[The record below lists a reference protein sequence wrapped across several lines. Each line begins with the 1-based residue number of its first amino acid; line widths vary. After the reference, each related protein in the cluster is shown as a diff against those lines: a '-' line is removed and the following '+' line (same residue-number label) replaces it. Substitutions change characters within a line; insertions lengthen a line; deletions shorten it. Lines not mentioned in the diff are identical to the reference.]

1 MKPESV
7 SFGDVYTCKVSGQ
20 IYQYEAE
27 YVQGKEVTW
36 NARIYHDGELKGSPS
51 GSIIDNTMQGDAL
64 RQYIIAYVESI
75 IEKGLGIA
83 E

>member
-1 MKPESV
+1 MKPEGV
-7 SFGDVYTCKVSGQ
+7 SFSDNYTCKVSGKM
-20 IYQYEAE
+20 YRYEAQ
-27 YVQGKEVTW
+27 YTPGSEVVW
-36 NARIYHDGELKGSPS
+36 NARIFQDANLKGEPS
-51 GSIIDNTMQGDAL
+51 GSIIDNTMTGDAL